1 MTAVQQPTMQ
11 RGQEG
16 NSLAALLVH
25 KAISRAAV
33 KPSAQQANSPSI
45 VQPVAVQ
52 ALLDA
57 AQRGSMRSGEDMFFG
72 GGVSSASGGD
82 LLIYARVAGRRPP
95 CYNKDEVNKIRAFAV
110 QSTCRLVCAC
120 ALTANIDRRAVAQ
133 LLLLHLYGAIKV
145 QWGFYVVE
153 SILAPFV
160 VQFCAPREWAKCTA
174 CCRKFRRWGIERR
187 DLTKYWLAGYCRE
200 GHAEVLEL
208 AVTHNVPSLAR
219 TVIAAGADVNFPFE
233 QLWFRTPL
241 HRAAMRGNM
250 EMCRLL
256 LDLRADAA
264 VRDTHGCAP
273 IHLVATKGR
282 LQIADLLLVHDPS
295 GATAVDNNGRT
306 PCHQAAMKGHLPVI
320 QRLVESR
327 ADLGTQN
334 HDGRT
339 AADTARRNGHFQAAK
354 WMDDTLAQTQNGA
367 QEEDAQA
374 T

>member
-1 MTAVQQPTMQ
+1 MAAVQWPVMQ
-11 RGQEG
+11 RGQG
-16 NSLAALLVH
+16 GSLAAMLVH

-33 KPSAQQANSPSI
+33 KPQQAASPSM

-57 AQRGSMRSGEDMFFG
+57 AQRGSMRSGEDMRFG
-72 GGVSSASGGD
+72 GSVSSTTS
-82 LLIYARVAGRRPP
+82 P
-95 CYNKDEVNKIRAFAV
+95 CYNEDEVNKIRAFAV
-110 QSTCRLVCAC
+110 RATCRLVCAC
-120 ALTANIDRRAVAQ
+120 ALTANIDKRAVAQ

-153 SILAPFV
+153 SIL

-187 DLTKYWLAGYCRE
+187 DLIKYWLAGYCRE

-208 AVTHNVPSLAR
+208 AVMQNVPSLAR
-219 TVIAAGADVNFPFE
+219 TVIAAKADVNFPFE

-250 EMCRLL
+250 DMCRLL
-256 LDLRADAA
+256 LELRADAA
-264 VRDTHGCAP
+264 LRDTHGCAP

-282 LQIADLLLVHDPS
+282 LQIADLLLVHEPS

-327 ADLGTQN
+327 ADLAAHN

-354 WMDDTLAQTQNGA
+354 WMDDTLAQTRNEQ
-367 QEEDAQA
+367 QEDAQA